1 MNLISMYAIPAVLLV
16 VFTFVIMFIADK
28 IPTSDTN
35 KVVFVVF
42 TEIIV
47 NILQI
52 SVIRLLS

>member
-1 MNLISMYAIPAVLLV
+1 MYTIPTVLLV

-28 IPTSDTN
+28 IYTSDTN

-52 SVIRLLS
+52 SVIRLFS